1 MPDGVVMDSSASGS
15 AGGSGD
21 GAVSDER
28 LLARFVS
35 GEDDALGELA
45 GRHERAMIGLARGM
59 LWDESLALEAVQ
71 ETWVR
76 VIRFGSGYDGR
87 ASVKTWLYHIL
98 MNRCRD
104 LVRSE
109 RARSARERRR
119 ALGEVAAESPGRL
132 SERVH
137 LAVCE
142 LEEPGRETLILCFHR
157 GMTHREAADVLGV
170 PIGTIKSRLHKAI
183 GRLRERLGVEAG
195 ELWET
200 PA

>member
-1 MPDGVVMDSSASGS
+1 MDSSASGP
-15 AGGSGD
+15 AGGSVD
-21 GAVSDER
+21 PTVSDER
-28 LLARFVS
+28 LLARFVA
-35 GEDDALGELA
+35 GQDEALGELA
-45 GRHERAMIGLARGM
+45 RRHERAMIGLARGM
-59 LWDESLALEAVQ
+59 LWDEGLAREAVQ

-98 MNRCRD
+98 VNRCRD
-104 LVRSE
+104 RLRSD

-119 ALGEVAAESPGRL
+119 ARDEAGAHGSEMDDRGAL
-132 SERVH
+132 SERVRD
-137 LAVCE
+137 AVRE
-142 LEEPGRETLILCFHR
+142 LEEPGRETVILCFHR

-183 GRLRERLGVEAG
+183 GRLRERLAVEAG